1 MIISDMVGIVA
12 DDLTEANEAALQF
25 HLRGANSQIL
35 LDFEQGSTRNVKNTQ
50 VWAVSTATRNQDP
63 VFAHDEVVKATK
75 YFLDNLSLDYFFK
88 KISSTLNGNKES
100 SVQMGCGPYDVHV
113 CGQRVNMHSQTYK
126 GRARRE

>member
-75 YFLDNLSLDYFFK
+75 YF
-88 KISSTLNGNKES
+88 
-100 SVQMGCGPYDVHV
+100 
-113 CGQRVNMHSQTYK
+113 
-126 GRARRE
+126 